1 MVVQNILLELEGN
14 KILIEEFPNSLLPYI
29 SNRGTTK
36 NGDIFRLVLVP
47 HRSHSVYYNEEYEN
61 WFVDIIEKYHTHF
74 KNIGI
79 TEIILFYNLLFS
91 EQCNIEI
98 FDRQKLKILAKYDV
112 CIPLSCYERE
122 DKELISYLLKS
133 GYTKEEIDAQI
144 D

>member
-1 MVVQNILLELEGN
+1 MVVQHITIDLDGDEINIQAFPSELI
-14 KILIEEFPNSLLPYI
+14 KYI
-29 SNRGTTK
+29 SSKGIDDKGNCFS
-36 NGDIFRLVLVP
+36 ISLVHP
-47 HRSHSVYYNEEYEN
+47 RSHSIYYNEDYEN

-91 EQCNIEI
+91 DQCNIEI

-112 CIPLSCYERE
+112 CIPLSCYERD

-133 GYTKEEIDAQI
+133 GYTKEEIDANN
-144 D
+144 